1 MKRVL
6 AIVALS
12 AALLATT
19 NHASAQKLAHI
30 NVDDLLGLMPE
41 TQAAQKEMQTYADQL
56 QKDLEEMQGEAQ
68 AKYQNLIANQN
79 TWTQLRL
86 TKEQEEL
93 EGMAQK
99 IQQYQQQ
106 AQDDLQDK
114 QMALM
119 KPIIEKAQ
127 NAINEIAR
135 EKGYTYV
142 FDSSRSK
149 GVVIFVEKGEDIM
162 PLVKA
167 KLGITAA
174 TTTTPAP
181 PAPKQ

>member
-1 MKRVL
+1 MKRIL

-12 AALLATT
+12 AAFLANTT
-19 NHASAQKLAHI
+19 HASAQKLAHV
-30 NVDDLLGLMPE
+30 NVDELLGLMPE
-41 TQAAQKEMQTYADQL
+41 TQAAQTEMQKYADQL
-56 QKDLEEMQGEAQ
+56 QKDLEEMQSEAQ
-68 AKYQNLIANQN
+68 AKYQNLLTNQN

-93 EGMAQK
+93 EGMAQR

-106 AQDDLQDK
+106 AQEDLQKK
-114 QMALM
+114 QMDLM
-119 KPIIEKAQ
+119 QPIIEKAQ
-127 NAINEIAR
+127 NAVNEVAR
-135 EKGYTYV
+135 EKSYNYV

-167 KLGITAA
+167 KLGITAV
-174 TTTTPAP
+174 TPTP
-181 PAPKQ
+181 TPAPKQE